1 MTDTKKLPEQKL
13 AEIKD
18 NFKFFDRDNNNEI
31 DLGEFSQLL
40 KVISPSTTLEQA
52 ETGFS
57 LVDDNNDGHID
68 FEEFIEWW
76 QTCWWEY

>member
-1 MTDTKKLPEQKL
+1 MTDTKKLPDQKL

-18 NFKFFDRDNNNEI
+18 NFKFFDRDDNNQI
-31 DLGEFSQLL
+31 DLDEFTQLL

-57 LVDDNNDGHID
+57 LVDENKDGHID
-68 FEEFIEWW
+68 FEEFKVVFNFS
-76 QTCWWEY
+76 